1 MNNYKK
7 FRFYLILLVLIT
19 SCGFK
24 IIDKSKVSNFKIEE
38 ITTRGNKNINFLIKN
53 SLYNNFSNSI
63 SDNILLI
70 EFESKKTKTIKEKN
84 ISNQIT
90 KYDISLS
97 VNGKVTIV
105 KHEVEKSFNLNLN
118 GSFNVSSNQSDTI
131 NNQNNL
137 EEFLADKASN
147 IIKNKI
153 ISYINDL

>member
-1 MNNYKK
+1 MDNYKK
-7 FRFYLILLVLIT
+7 FGFCLILVVLMT

-24 IIDKSKVSNFKIEE
+24 VIDKSRISNFKIEK
-38 ITTRGNKNINFLIKN
+38 ITTSGNKNINFLIKN
-53 SLYNNFSNSI
+53 SLYNNFSNNI

-70 EFESKKTKTIKEKN
+70 DFKSKKTKAIKEKN

-90 KYDISLS
+90 KYDISL
-97 VNGKVTIV
+97 NIDGKVTIV
-105 KHEVEKSFNLNLN
+105 KNEIEKSFKINLN

-131 NNQNNL
+131 DNQNNL

-153 ISYINDL
+153 INYINDL